1 MKIISAQPAMIP
13 NAAHQRP
20 GVTEA
25 LSTLLPGYTLQEGSE
40 SRGDTLIVPDHYP
53 LGPTRRLVFVIP
65 EGGLDEIAL
74 THRVWQLASSAA
86 LKVLFL
92 SLSPDQESD
101 AELRRRLALLASALH
116 HGDVSARASV
126 VVGSNW
132 LQPVKDV
139 LHGGDLLICLAEHW
153 VPYHAIGR
161 RKLGDGLAATFRTP
175 VYLLAGMQVGR
186 SPAFLQR
193 VHTLVAWSI
202 SIAILVVFAGL
213 QIWLSQNTSG
223 PLSTVLICLSIV
235 AEGITLF
242 KTIEWIG

>member
-223 PLSTVLICLSIV
+223 PLSTVLISLSII

-242 KTIEWIG
+242 KTIDWMG

>member
-1 MKIISAQPAMIP
+1 MKIIAAQPAMIP

-242 KTIEWIG
+242 KTIDWMG